1 MLKIAICD
9 DSPLFLEQARSAV
22 LKWSDENQIST
33 KLYIYENGDELIATN
48 MAEPFHI
55 ILLDILMPLL
65 NGMDTARE
73 LRQYDKTVKIIFLT
87 SSPFTCIL
95 TNLLSLER
103 DCFFIKPKEIIT
115 KSTTTS
121 IKTLSPFVIKIIL

>member
-55 ILLDILMPLL
+55 ILLFC
-65 NGMDTARE
+65 
-73 LRQYDKTVKIIFLT
+73 TVCRTKHFDFFFNFIDD
-87 SSPFTCIL
+87 
-95 TNLLSLER
+95 SL
-103 DCFFIKPKEIIT
+103 C
-115 KSTTTS
+115 SVS
-121 IKTLSPFVIKIIL
+121 

>member
-73 LRQYDKTVKIIFLT
+73 LRQYDKTYCPKVHVYKTQILFYAAFL
-87 SSPFTCIL
+87 FCL
-95 TNLLSLER
+95 FQNMNL
-103 DCFFIKPKEIIT
+103 
-115 KSTTTS
+115 STAFYNHTVS
-121 IKTLSPFVIKIIL
+121 

>member
-9 DSPLFLEQARSAV
+9 DSPLFLEQTRSAV

-87 SSPFTCIL
+87 SSPEFALESYDVKAYSYLLKPVTYDMPRHRIKRFIFTCVPEIL
-95 TNLLSLER
+95 
-103 DCFFIKPKEIIT
+103 
-115 KSTTTS
+115 
-121 IKTLSPFVIKIIL
+121 

>member
-1 MLKIAICD
+1 
-9 DSPLFLEQARSAV
+9 
-22 LKWSDENQIST
+22 
-33 KLYIYENGDELIATN
+33 

-87 SSPFTCIL
+87 SSPEFAL
-95 TNLLSLER
+95 ESYDVKAYSYLLKPVTYEKLEETLNE
-103 DCFFIKPKEIIT
+103 CV
-115 KSTTTS
+115 
-121 IKTLSPFVIKIIL
+121 KTFAIDPNI

>member
-1 MLKIAICD
+1 MLKIAISD

-87 SSPFTCIL
+87 SSLFLFIVFFSPIVIHIIVIII
-95 TNLLSLER
+95 SL
-103 DCFFIKPKEIIT
+103 K
-115 KSTTTS
+115 
-121 IKTLSPFVIKIIL
+121 

>member
-1 MLKIAICD
+1 
-9 DSPLFLEQARSAV
+9 
-22 LKWSDENQIST
+22 
-33 KLYIYENGDELIATN
+33 

-87 SSPFTCIL
+87 SSPEFAL
-95 TNLLSLER
+95 ESYDVKAYSYLL
-103 DCFFIKPKEIIT
+103 KPMRN
-115 KSTTTS
+115 
-121 IKTLSPFVIKIIL
+121 

>member
-48 MAEPFHI
+48 MAEPFQE
-55 ILLDILMPLL
+55 IL
-65 NGMDTARE
+65 
-73 LRQYDKTVKIIFLT
+73 
-87 SSPFTCIL
+87 
-95 TNLLSLER
+95 
-103 DCFFIKPKEIIT
+103 
-115 KSTTTS
+115 
-121 IKTLSPFVIKIIL
+121 